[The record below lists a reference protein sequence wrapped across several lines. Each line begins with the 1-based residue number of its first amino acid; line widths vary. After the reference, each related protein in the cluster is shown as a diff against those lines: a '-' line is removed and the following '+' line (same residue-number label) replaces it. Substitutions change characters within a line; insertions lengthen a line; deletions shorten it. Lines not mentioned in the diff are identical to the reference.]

1 MLVLPAGL
9 TVAML
14 AMDGIT
20 AETENGRSP
29 NDGLGML
36 ASLLMQR
43 EEIARQV
50 REAAAGDDEDA

>member
-1 MLVLPAGL
+1 
-9 TVAML
+9 ML